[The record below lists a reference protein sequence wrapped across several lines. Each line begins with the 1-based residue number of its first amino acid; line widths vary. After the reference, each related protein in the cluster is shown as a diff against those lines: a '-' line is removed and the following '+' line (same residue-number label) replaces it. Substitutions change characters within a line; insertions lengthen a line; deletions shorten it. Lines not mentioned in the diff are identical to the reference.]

1 MNGQKKRDS
10 RSGKIWDHAILFG
23 LGAPA
28 SKSVNLSFRAYLSSQ
43 RSDNQAQ
50 LAVASRIDLVSLT
63 MPGLAIGDFV
73 VGLKDQP
80 LGEDIVG
87 NHDDDI
93 VQNLNDQLLN
103 CGVKA

>member
-1 MNGQKKRDS
+1 MEFG
-10 RSGKIWDHAILFG
+10 IL
-23 LGAPA
+23 A

-43 RSDNQAQ
+43 RSDNRTQ
-50 LAVASRIDLVSLT
+50 LVVASQVDFVSLAI
-63 MPGLAIGDFV
+63 PSLAIGDFV

-93 VQNLNDQLLN
+93 VQNLNNQLLDG
-103 CGVKA
+103 GVKA